1 MRSTFTGLEVSKRA
15 LFTQQAALNT
25 TGHNI
30 ANANTEGYS
39 RQVVNMVASR
49 PIEFPG
55 LQNSTV
61 PGQMG
66 QGVEF
71 DSITRVREKFLDS
84 QYQNENKD
92 LGDWSV
98 RKDTLDKLEAIINE
112 PSDTGIRQT
121 IEGFWNAWQELSK
134 TPENTTARVLVKE
147 RALAMTDAFN
157 QTSRQLNDLSNDLTE
172 NIEVK
177 VNQANQYVSQIAHLN
192 EEIYRVEGLGDNAN
206 DLRDQRDLLM
216 DNLSQIVN
224 ISYTE
229 DERGYNV
236 SMGNTPLVTGKDVST
251 VMSRG
256 SLEAAAAA
264 GGDLK
269 SGEIYGLIQSRDYYV
284 SNYQFQLNS
293 MINTLVQGDLK
304 TTLPEGMVV
313 PAGTTLTLVNAD
325 GTTTQKQFNGTL
337 KERTLGANTDVIV
350 KGFNGLHELGY
361 SSTSPLKS
369 GVPFFTLKPGTT
381 SFDASSITVNPD
393 IVNDVSNLSSS
404 ARTFID
410 TDGVEK
416 VVKGNNDMA
425 LLLAGVRNNKVNFD
439 PSSSGKPVLMDGTFD
454 EFFRSIV
461 GELGVQ
467 SQEATRQ
474 ATNQQILVDQ
484 VDSRR
489 QAVSGVSLDEE
500 MANMIKFQHAYN
512 AAARALTTFDECLDK
527 VINGMGTVGR

>member
-1 MRSTFTGLEVSKRA
+1 MRSTFSGLEIAKRS
-15 LFTQQAALNT
+15 LFTQQAALTT

-30 ANANTEGYS
+30 ANANTQGYS

-49 PIEFPG
+49 PIEYPG

-71 DSITRVREKFLDS
+71 DSIKRVREKFLDN
-84 QYQNENKD
+84 QYHNENKN

-98 RKDTLDKLEAIINE
+98 RQDTLEKLEAIFNE

-134 TPENTTARVLVKE
+134 SPENTTARVLVKE
-147 RALAMTDAFN
+147 KALAMTDAFN
-157 QTSRQLNDLSNDLTE
+157 QTSRQLQDLSSDLTE

-177 VNQANQYVSQIAHLN
+177 VKQINQYTSQIADLN
-192 EEIYRVEGLGDNAN
+192 EQIYRIEGLGDDAN

-229 DERGYNV
+229 EDQGYNIK
-236 SMGNTPLVTGKDVST
+236 MGNVQLVTGNT
-251 VMSRG
+251 VDTTFTRDT
-256 SLEAAAAA
+256 LEAAATANN
-264 GGDLK
+264 LN
-269 SGEIYGLIQSRDYYV
+269 SGEVYGMIQSRDNYV
-284 SNYQFQLNS
+284 ANYQFQLDN
-293 MINTLVQGDLK
+293 MLKVLVQGDTK
-304 TTLPEGMVV
+304 VTLPQGMVV
-313 PAGTTLTLVNAD
+313 PDGTTLTVVNSD
-325 GTTTQKQFNGTL
+325 GTTEQRAYNGTI
-337 KERTLGANTDVIV
+337 EQRTLGANTDVV
-350 KGFNGLHELGY
+350 VQGFNGLHQLGY
-361 SSTSPLKS
+361 SASSPLKS
-369 GVPFFTLKPGTT
+369 NVSFFTLKPGTT
-381 SFDASSITVNPD
+381 EVNAANITVNPA
-393 IVNDVSNLSSS
+393 IVSDVSNISSS
-404 ARTFID
+404 ARTYID

-425 LLLAGVRNNKVNFD
+425 LLLAGVRNTKVNFD
-439 PSSSGKPVLMDGTFD
+439 PSTTGKPILTDGTFD

-467 SQEATRQ
+467 SQEAARQ
-474 ATNQQILVDQ
+474 ATNQKILVDQ

-489 QAVSGVSLDEE
+489 QSVSGVSLDEE

-527 VINGMGTVGR
+527 VINSMGTVGR